1 MNKYLVLAASILVM
15 YSCSSDSSEDT
26 SPATLVQQNDNV
38 PTTDSQNQLVT
49 YEKDIAPLIAN
60 RCFRCHNDPVAN
72 GAPRGTSWIN
82 FAIVSE
88 RAASIN
94 TRIANGTMPPSGG
107 LAQAERD
114 LVAQWITDGMPEK

>member
-1 MNKYLVLAASILVM
+1 MNKFLLLAASMLVM

-26 SPATLVQQNDNV
+26 SPEVPVQ
-38 PTTDSQNQLVT
+38 QNQLVT
-49 YEKDIAPLIAN
+49 YDNDIAPLIAN

-72 GAPRGTSWIN
+72 GAPRGTSWVN

-88 RAASIN
+88 NAASIN

-107 LAQAERD
+107 LAQAEKD